1 MCTRPMKFWRS
12 DVINPKTGKFL
23 GFITGYDVKKV
34 TPEDF
39 NKRCVELEHPSH
51 CFNLQPVE
59 VPCGKCPEC
68 VRAYKYS
75 WVGRCLAEA
84 ETTPYSYFITLTYD
98 DAHLLASPQ
107 KKEIQNF
114 INRLRKFIK
123 CRYLAVGEHGNLSDR
138 SHYHLILFCQNP
150 IEDLAVLKRGEPPL
164 FTSELLSRCWDYKG
178 YVSVGQANAQTFA
191 YTLGYILTKEKK
203 TAFKMQSQGLG
214 SVFFSSLKDKYFLG
228 DGKGN
233 AITVTLPRFLK
244 EKYGIRFEYDP
255 EMQALKWNNKV
266 YSTKLKEEEARD
278 LLDYLGSSKL
288 VKH

>member
-1 MCTRPMKFWRS
+1 MCTRPLKFWRS
-12 DVINPKTGKFL
+12 DVVNPKTGKFF

-34 TPEDF
+34 TPQDF
-39 NKRCVELEHPSH
+39 DKRCVELDHPSH

-84 ETTPYSYFITLTYD
+84 ETTPYSYFVTLTYD
-98 DAHLLASPQ
+98 DLHVISRPE
-107 KKEIQNF
+107 KKEMQNF

-123 CRYLAVGEHGNLSDR
+123 CRYLAVGELGTLSNR
-138 SHYHLILFCQNP
+138 AHYHLILFCQEP
-150 IEDLAVLKRGEPPL
+150 IKDLAILKRGEPPL
-164 FTSELLSRCWDYKG
+164 FTSDLLSHCWDYKG

-214 SVFFSSLKDKYFLG
+214 SAYFSSLKDQYFLG
-228 DGKGN
+228 NGKGE
-233 AITVTLPRFLK
+233 AITVSLPRFLK
-244 EKYGIRFEYDP
+244 EKYGIRFDYDP
-255 EMQALKWNNKV
+255 KMEALKWKNKV
-266 YSTKLKEEEARD
+266 FGTGLKEEEARD
-278 LLDYLGSSKL
+278 LLDYLGSTKL
-288 VKH
+288 VKS